1 MSFAR
6 RLQILNGSNTSVFSF
21 FGDFS
26 FFGGGGMREQEHER
40 PRGGDVIMDLFV
52 TLEELYTGNFIEVN
66 FRLIALDSNFK
77 NINYD
82 FHISLQK
89 CFHQS
94 GTEKS
99 IPRITNWHHKACQSV
114 IARTDFYMP
123 SSHR

>member
-52 TLEELYTGNFIEVN
+52 TLEELYTGNFIEVILT
-66 FRLIALDSNFK
+66 LIALDWSFK
-77 NINYD
+77 SKNYD
-82 FHISLQK
+82 LHISLQK
-89 CFHQS
+89 CFRQH
-94 GTEKS
+94 T
-99 IPRITNWHHKACQSV
+99 RFWYLC
-114 IARTDFYMP
+114 
-123 SSHR
+123 